1 MGHYDAPF
9 RDPRFRRFGVAPREP
24 WGADPHRPSREAPAP
39 APPAPPPRPVA
50 APVSPPPARED
61 APAPEKE
68 QLRSALRDLE
78 ATTARVQKNAARIY
92 DETRAKLI
100 GDLLPVLDNL
110 DRTIDAGQTT
120 PSALLEGVAMV
131 RAQMEQVLVG
141 YGVEPIDAEG
151 ARFDP
156 KVHEAIATAPAGAE
170 RVGQVVQQVSRGYR
184 FAGRVL
190 RPAKVIVGAA

>member
-1 MGHYDAPF
+1 M
-9 RDPRFRRFGVAPREP
+9 
-24 WGADPHRPSREAPAP
+24 
-39 APPAPPPRPVA
+39 
-50 APVSPPPARED
+50 
-61 APAPEKE
+61 
-68 QLRSALRDLE
+68 
-78 ATTARVQKNAARIY
+78 
-92 DETRAKLI
+92 
-100 GDLLPVLDNL
+100 PVLDNL